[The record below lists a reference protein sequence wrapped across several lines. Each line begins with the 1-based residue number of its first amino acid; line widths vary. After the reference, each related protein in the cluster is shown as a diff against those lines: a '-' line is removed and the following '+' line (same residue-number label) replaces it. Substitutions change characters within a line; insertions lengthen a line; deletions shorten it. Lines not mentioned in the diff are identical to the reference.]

1 MISQPP
7 LNPAPR
13 RATRRSLV
21 AGLAGALALPR
32 ALRAQSAAFDV
43 DVAIVGAGAAGIAAA
58 HALRARGKTHVILEA
73 RDRVGGRVFTDT
85 RLGAPFDAGAI
96 YIHWAERNPWREI
109 AASLG
114 ARTINSDTLNA
125 PSRFYDNGQLS
136 PPRGRRGGMEAVSK
150 LLDTD
155 EGPVPDISIVERV
168 AGLPEDERGGGAAI
182 ARMALGDEPE
192 NISALDY
199 ARLWSGDDL
208 VLPDGYGALVRRHAE
223 GLDIRLS
230 TPVAVIDWSGQG
242 VALDTPAGRLR
253 ARAAIVTVPVGVL
266 KADAIRFTPALP
278 STTLAGL
285 DGLGMGA
292 LTKLALKFEGS
303 RFGLPAGGDL
313 WDRLGPRAS
322 FDFECWPFDRDIVVA
337 LFGGDH
343 ARDIVARGEREAIA
357 LVLDE
362 FVRLVGSD
370 ARKAYRGGVLH
381 GWCADPHSMGC
392 YSHARPGHADARAL
406 LAAPVADRLFFAGE
420 ATGGDGFGGAMTAG
434 GAYLAGQDAARAISL

>member
-1 MISQPP
+1 MVDKDL
-7 LNPAPR
+7 LNHRLAG
-13 RATRRSLV
+13 ATRRGVV
-21 AGLAGALALPR
+21 AGLAGMLALPR
-32 ALRAQSAAFDV
+32 ALRAQSTVFDI

-58 HALRARGKTHVILEA
+58 HALRARGKSYVILEA

-85 RLGAPFDAGAI
+85 SLGAPFDAGAI
-96 YIHWAERNPWREI
+96 YIHWAEKNPWRDI

-114 ARTINSDTLNA
+114 ARTINSDTLTA
-125 PSRFYDNGQLS
+125 PSRFYENGE
-136 PPRGRRGGMEAVSK
+136 PAPRRGRRGGMEAVSK

-208 VLPDGYGALVRRHAE
+208 ILPDGYGALVRRHAE

-230 TPVAVIDWSGQG
+230 TPVTAIDWSGQG

-266 KADAIRFTPALP
+266 KAGSIRFTPALP
-278 STTLAGL
+278 ATTLEGL

-292 LTKLALKFEGS
+292 LTKLGLKFNGA

-343 ARDIVARGEREAIA
+343 AREIVARGEREAIA

-362 FVRLVGSD
+362 FVRLVGAD
-370 ARKAYRGGVLH
+370 ARKAFTGGALH
-381 GWCADPHSMGC
+381 GWCADPYSMGC
-392 YSHARPGHADARAL
+392 YSHARPGHADARAK
-406 LAAPVADRLFFAGE
+406 LATPVADRLYFAGE
-420 ATGGDGFGGAMTAG
+420 ATGGADFGGAMTAG
-434 GAYLAGQDAARAISL
+434 GAYLAGRDAARAMDL